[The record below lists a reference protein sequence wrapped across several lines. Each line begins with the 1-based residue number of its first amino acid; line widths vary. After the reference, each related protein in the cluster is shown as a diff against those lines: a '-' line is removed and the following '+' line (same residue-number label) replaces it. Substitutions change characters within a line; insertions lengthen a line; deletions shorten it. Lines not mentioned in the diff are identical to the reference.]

1 MSTPEVAGTQE
12 PHNDTNTD
20 TKKPDWKDN
29 AILFVVVVILVFV
42 TRLPFVD
49 AGYGYEAD
57 SWRVANAAKEIAET
71 GEYTASRPPGYPVQE
86 IACSLIVGGGAI
98 ALNSASA
105 LLCAIAAGFFVL
117 SVKALGFRNYFIAA
131 LALAFT
137 PILYVCSVSSKDY
150 PWALAFIMAS
160 MYFVILRKPLF
171 AGILLG
177 LGIGCRLSSAL
188 VYPVFFLML
197 LKEGGI
203 KGNLKDIL
211 KFSSGTLFLGMLS
224 YVPVALRYGLGFFEI
239 PSVYLENPPGADF
252 IIHGATVGVWG
263 RIGFWAILLAI
274 ALVVIRLIIT
284 RSVIPVPATGRRYDT
299 IAWIVAVCLYVAL
312 FIRLPQQ
319 SGYLIPAIPFVILLL
334 LKYLSRRMMTI
345 ICLLLIISPFFC
357 TIITE
362 GENAKS
368 HSPKYLARFKITGKQ
383 YALDWRGAILRDH
396 AVRIERQ
403 RFLNKVMTS
412 IDRLDDKSVVVS
424 GSWSPQLRF
433 LLRDDPEGMA
443 KYVYLLNEAE
453 LRSYLDDGCSIW
465 YLPGQLQLN
474 MNVHGIDLRA
484 YGAQQLYLD

>member
-1 MSTPEVAGTQE
+1 MSAPDIAGTQRSRT
-12 PHNDTNTD
+12 DANTD

-57 SWRVANAAKEIAET
+57 SWRVANAAKDIAQT
-71 GEYTASRPPGYPVQE
+71 GQYTASRPPGYPVQE
-86 IACSLIVGGGAI
+86 IICSLIVGGGAI

-105 LLCAIAAGFFVL
+105 FLCAIAAGFFVL
-117 SVKALGFRNYFIAA
+117 LVKALGFRNYFLAA

-160 MYFVILRKPLF
+160 MYFVVRRKPLI
-171 AGILLG
+171 AGVLLG
-177 LGIGCRLSSAL
+177 LGIGCRLSSVL
-188 VYPVFFLML
+188 VYPVLFLML
-197 LKEGGI
+197 LKDGGI

-211 KFSSGTLFLGMLS
+211 KFTSGTLLLGLLS
-224 YVPVALRYGLGFFEI
+224 YVPVVLRYGFGYFEI
-239 PSVYLENPPGADF
+239 PSIYLEKLPDADV

-274 ALVVIRLIIT
+274 ALVIIRLIVT
-284 RSVIPVPATGRRYDT
+284 RLNIPGPATGRRYDT
-299 IAWIVAVCLYVAL
+299 IAWIVAVCLYFAV
-312 FIRLPQQ
+312 FTRLPHQ

-334 LKYLSRRMMTI
+334 LRYLGRRMMI
-345 ICLLLIISPFFC
+345 IIGLLLIISPFFC
-357 TIITE
+357 TIIPE
-362 GENAKS
+362 SENAKS
-368 HSPKYLARFKITGKQ
+368 QSSKNLVHFSFIGKQ

-396 AVRIERQ
+396 AVRIERLK
-403 RFLNKVMTS
+403 FLNNVMTS
-412 IDRLDDKSVVVS
+412 VDRLDKKSVVVS
-424 GSWSPQLRF
+424 GSWGPQLRF
-433 LLRDDPEGMA
+433 LLRDDPQGMA

-453 LRSYLDDGCSIW
+453 IRGYLDDGYSIW

-474 MNVHGIDLRA
+474 RNVHGIDLTA
-484 YGAQQLYLD
+484 YGARQLYLD